1 MDIFI
6 SGKMDVVSPRYS
18 FQSPFPGDRAA
29 EPRGTKVRGLGSPPL
44 EGDPSLAQTPD
55 CGVAQAEGV
64 AAQTEE
70 QTKLFG
76 NKQKQTNKQ
85 TYSTEGVKGWHG
97 SNVTRGVKT

>member
-1 MDIFI
+1 
-6 SGKMDVVSPRYS
+6 MDVVSPRYS

-64 AAQTEE
+64 SSELGPAAEAEAFIHSTTNNWSIFCIDLQQSGAAE
-70 QTKLFG
+70 QT
-76 NKQKQTNKQ
+76 
-85 TYSTEGVKGWHG
+85 
-97 SNVTRGVKT
+97 